1 MFINLRI
8 TRNPLSRRGGSR
20 LSILTRYRGETFFFT
35 PCNLNSIHSAEKQ
48 REREREIVIHYGFLV
63 SFEEITL
70 LSETKVFKIITRN
83 FTEDIGYSRAKRN
96 PADDN
101 RVFV

>member
-1 MFINLRI
+1 M
-8 TRNPLSRRGGSR
+8 
-20 LSILTRYRGETFFFT
+20 
-35 PCNLNSIHSAEKQ
+35 
-48 REREREIVIHYGFLV
+48 IHYGFLV

-83 FTEDIGYSRAKRN
+83 FTEDIGYSCAKCN